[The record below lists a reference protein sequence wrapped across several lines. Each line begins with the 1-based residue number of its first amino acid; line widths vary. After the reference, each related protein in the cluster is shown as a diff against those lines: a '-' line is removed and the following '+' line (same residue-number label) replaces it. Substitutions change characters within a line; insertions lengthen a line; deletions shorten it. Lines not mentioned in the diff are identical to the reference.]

1 MIPQPVEAVLLL
13 FPVSDAYER
22 NRQEEDK
29 DKEIAQEGNKDG
41 ELIWWK
47 QTIGNA
53 CGERSNSGDQCYD
66 SITDSLRSCAW

>member
-13 FPVSDAYER
+13 FPVSEAYEK
-22 NRQEEDK
+22 NRLAQDK
-29 DKEIAQEGNKDG
+29 DSEISQTGSADG

-53 CGERSNSGDQCYD
+53 CGQYPN
-66 SITDSLRSCAW
+66 LLL